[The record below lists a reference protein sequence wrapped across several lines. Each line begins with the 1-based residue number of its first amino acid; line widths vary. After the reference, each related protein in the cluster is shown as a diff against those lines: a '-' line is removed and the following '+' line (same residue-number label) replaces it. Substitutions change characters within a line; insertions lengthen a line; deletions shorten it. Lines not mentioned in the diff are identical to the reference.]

1 MGTVA
6 LTGSPG
12 VGGPGA
18 VARHRVPDPPERCG
32 CRRTDNALAGR
43 HGALAPLVLLL
54 GLLVLAG
61 CDSQPGRAEE
71 RDQDPFARLN
81 LARVTPPTPAP
92 DFTVPGLTG
101 GPLRLAD
108 FRGRVVLL
116 NFWATW
122 CEPCLE
128 EMPAMERL
136 AQAYRGRGLVVV
148 ALSVDREGAAVVRP
162 FLKRHSLTL
171 AVGLDPDQSVARS
184 QRVWALPSTFV
195 LDRTLTRRYQAQ
207 GARDW
212 ASPPAFAFFDG
223 LLKVVP

>member
-1 MGTVA
+1 MNRGRCGPARGGRGWTRPVA
-6 LTGSPG
+6 L
-12 VGGPGA
+12 
-18 VARHRVPDPPERCG
+18 ARASV
-32 CRRTDNALAGR
+32 LA
-43 HGALAPLVLLL
+43 LVLLT
-54 GLLVLAG
+54 GLSASGEAPSATLRLTRLDGSDPPIAFSVATPAG
-61 CDSQPGRAEE
+61 GT
-71 RDQDPFARLN
+71 LN
-81 LARVTPPTPAP
+81 LS
-92 DFTVPGLTG
+92 DFKGQ
-101 GPLRLAD
+101 
-108 FRGRVVLL
+108 VVLL

-223 LLKVVP
+223 LLKVLP

>member
-1 MGTVA
+1 VNGGRAGPARGGRGWTRPVA
-6 LTGSPG
+6 L
-12 VGGPGA
+12 
-18 VARHRVPDPPERCG
+18 ARASV
-32 CRRTDNALAGR
+32 LA
-43 HGALAPLVLLL
+43 LVLLT
-54 GLLVLAG
+54 GLSASGEAPSAALRLTRLDGRDAPIAFSVATPAG
-61 CDSQPGRAEE
+61 GT
-71 RDQDPFARLN
+71 LN
-81 LARVTPPTPAP
+81 LS
-92 DFTVPGLTG
+92 DFKGQ
-101 GPLRLAD
+101 
-108 FRGRVVLL
+108 VVLL

-212 ASPPAFAFFDG
+212 ASPPAFTFFDG